1 MTNPCEKCG
10 SEKII
15 PDVRVVDQ
23 GHLSDGNLKAVVHGE
38 SVGFFFKERV
48 YGQLIADICG
58 ECGHA
63 ELKVVNPQHLCRKY
77 QESLENS

>member
-1 MTNPCEKCG
+1 MTCEKCG

-15 PDVRVVDQ
+15 PDVRVVDR
-23 GHLSDGNLKAVVHGE
+23 GYLKAVLYGE

-48 YGQLIADICG
+48 YGQLKADICG

-63 ELKVVNPQHLCRKY
+63 ELKADNPQHLWRKY
-77 QESLENS
+77 QQSLEKS